1 MLSSSVWP
9 LKRGGG
15 LAAMFKNSVIHH
27 PPVVASQLKFLCNLM
42 YVTKKYRNPYV
53 VAVFLNRIYF

>member
-1 MLSSSVWP
+1 MASEE
-9 LKRGGG
+9 GGG